1 MNYSDRTTK
10 TFKLK
15 PLDEF
20 GKSITSAPYDF
31 ELNFPKDTLRILE
44 DDKLFKDFLSTMFVN
59 ENKQSGNVVSDLSK
73 VKIKKAVSRKNKS
86 KLRTFH
92 TTTAYSTL
100 SDIEEDIEDVSE
112 DNPNKVAGRS
122 IITKSVASTS
132 KLSLYDVENDVSD
145 LAAIE
150 TKSKT
155 SPSLPRLLYDSEDNV
170 AGLIEIKKK
179 RNSGRK
185 PKSKL
190 STSSMFNNNYDD
202 ISDLTQKNTKK
213 VGVRKIKTVSI
224 TTSTELPILYDETE
238 YTEEYSKENK
248 GNMQKQDDS
257 DIPSEDTNKNDEKN
271 NQNNPKLKATA
282 VESMDSITTHFT
294 KYSNKDINDLDIDEL
309 MKAIVEAN
317 TNTNKVPESVLEPDQ
332 NQNSKLNKHI
342 EILKE
347 IKTKQTFSTPRSFL
361 HPMEEKEYV
370 DEYDEKYQPNMK
382 ANNENADTIDNTMS
396 NNEDS
401 TLEKDIN
408 NLLDN
413 LDLRKL
419 LESDES
425 TSVQKKESRSTEHLK
440 KIKEKNISEEKN
452 NKISKVK
459 KAQII
464 SYSYESTEED
474 SVELNM
480 GDLLF

>member
-1 MNYSDRTTK
+1 MPAYNRLTTLLQPKTTIAMNYSDRTTK

-20 GKSITSAPYDF
+20 GKSIANAPYDF

-73 VKIKKAVSRKNKS
+73 VKIKKAVKKNKS

-100 SDIEEDIEDVSE
+100 SDVEEDIEDVSE

-150 TKSKT
+150 TNSKT
-155 SPSLPRLLYDSEDNV
+155 FPSLPRLLYDSEDNV
-170 AGLIEIKKK
+170 ARLIEIKKK

-185 PKSKL
+185 LKSKL

-213 VGVRKIKTVSI
+213 VGVKKIKTVSI
-224 TTSTELPILYDETE
+224 TEKNKINDETE

-248 GNMQKQDDS
+248 GNMQKQDNS
-257 DIPSEDTNKNDEKN
+257 EIPSEDTNKDDEKN

-282 VESMDSITTHFT
+282 VESMDSSTTHFT

-332 NQNSKLNKHI
+332 NQNSKLNKHM

-382 ANNENADTIDNTMS
+382 ANNQNADTIDNTMS

-425 TSVQKKESRSTEHLK
+425 TSVQTKESRSTEHKK
-440 KIKEKNISEEKN
+440 KIKEKIFQRKR
-452 NKISKVK
+452 
-459 KAQII
+459 II
-464 SYSYESTEED
+464 KYQK
-474 SVELNM
+474 
-480 GDLLF
+480 